1 MSPALAPT
9 PPGSS
14 DESASSSTGQIAGR
28 TARQIAVSAEASIR
42 DGSLAPGD
50 PLPTVRSLASRLATS
65 PATVSSAYRIL
76 RQRGLVVADGRRGT
90 RVAPRPALR
99 LARPG
104 AVAPLDT
111 ATIDLSHGLSDPVLL
126 PPLAPVL
133 ARIDAAALLAPTAQQ
148 AVDPRLRDLASR
160 SFAADGVDSRAVTV
174 VGGALDGIE
183 RVLESHLLPGDK
195 VAIEDPAY
203 PPLRDILLAL
213 GLAPVP
219 VAVDDRGPIPAA
231 LAASLSKGITAVLI
245 VPRAQ
250 NPFGSALDPERA
262 ADLSRALAGQPELM
276 IVEDDY
282 AAVVAGAPYVSVIP
296 RDWPRWAVIRSVSK
310 VLHPDLRLAL
320 LAGDETTVARVEGRQ
335 ALGTRWVSR
344 LLQMLAAEMLGD
356 PAFEA
361 TAARASDTYAHRRR
375 AMIAAL
381 GERGIAAH
389 GRSGLNVWVS
399 VREESPV
406 VSALLGAGWLVAAG
420 ERFRIATSPGIRIT
434 TSTLAESEADD
445 VARIIAAVEHG
456 SATRSGY

>member
-1 MSPALAPT
+1 MSAASVPT
-9 PPGSS
+9 QP
-14 DESASSSTGQIAGR
+14 SSTGGSAPSSSGRIAGS
-28 TARQIAVSAEASIR
+28 TARQIAASAEASIR

-50 PLPTVRSLASRLATS
+50 RLPTVRSLAERLPTS

-104 AVAPLDT
+104 AMARLDT
-111 ATIDLSHGLSDPVLL
+111 STRDLTHGLSDPALL

-133 ARIDAAALLAPTAQQ
+133 ARIDTEALLAITAHEP
-148 AVDPRLRDLASR
+148 VDPQLRELGSR
-160 SFAADGVDSRAVTV
+160 SFIADGVDARAITV
-174 VGGALDGIE
+174 VGGAVDGIE

-203 PPLRDILLAL
+203 PPLRDVLLAL
-213 GLAPVP
+213 GLTPVP
-219 VAVDDRGPIPAA
+219 VAVDDRGPIPDA
-231 LAASLSKGITAVLI
+231 LDASLSKGVDAVLI

-262 ADLSRALAGQPELM
+262 AKLSESLSRRPELL

-282 AAVVAGAPYVSVIP
+282 AGEVAGAPYVSAIP
-296 RDWPRWAVIRSVSK
+296 RAWPRWVVIRSVSK

-335 ALGTRWVSR
+335 ALGPRWVSR
-344 LLQMLAAEMLGD
+344 LLQALAAEMLGD

-361 TAARASDTYAHRRR
+361 TAARARDAYTHRRR
-375 AMIAAL
+375 SMIAAL
-381 GERGIAAH
+381 EDRGIAAH

-399 VREESPV
+399 VREESAV

-420 ERFRIATSPGIRIT
+420 ERFRIATRPGIRIT
-434 TSTLAESEADD
+434 TSTLGDGEADEI
-445 VARIIAAVEHG
+445 ARIIAAVEHG
-456 SATRSGY
+456 SPSHSGY